1 MDLTFDPSQGERF
14 KGGTQRIK
22 NLSEHW
28 LSREVYCP
36 SCGAESLR
44 PYANNKPVADCYCD
58 KCQADFELKSH
69 RQMFGA
75 SVVDG
80 AYATMIERL
89 NSSRN
94 PHLFLLHYSAAL
106 HAVVNLMVVPKYFF
120 VPDMIMKRPP
130 LAATARRAGWVGCR
144 IMLSTIPQAGKIYL
158 IQNGVA
164 RTQADVRGD
173 WQRTVFLHDQK
184 SNAAKGWLLNVMR
197 CVERIGRPEFTLD
210 DVYKFA
216 DEMSVLYPS
225 NNHIRQ
231 KMRQQLQVL
240 RDRGFLHFVGH
251 GRYRLA

>member
-28 LSREVYCP
+28 LSREMYCP
-36 SCGAESLR
+36 SCGAGSLR
-44 PYANNKPVADCYCD
+44 RYGNNKPVADCYCD

-89 NSSRN
+89 SSSRN
-94 PHLFLLHYSAAL
+94 PHLFLLHYSPAL

-144 IMLSTIPQAGKIYL
+144 ILAGDNTGGRKDISGPQRYREN
-158 IQNGVA
+158 QNGCA
-164 RTQADVRGD
+164 
-173 WQRTVFLHDQK
+173 QRM
-184 SNAAKGWLLNVMR
+184 AANSL
-197 CVERIGRPEFTLD
+197 P
-210 DVYKFA
+210 
-216 DEMSVLYPS
+216 P
-225 NNHIRQ
+225 
-231 KMRQQLQVL
+231 
-240 RDRGFLHFVGH
+240 
-251 GRYRLA
+251 